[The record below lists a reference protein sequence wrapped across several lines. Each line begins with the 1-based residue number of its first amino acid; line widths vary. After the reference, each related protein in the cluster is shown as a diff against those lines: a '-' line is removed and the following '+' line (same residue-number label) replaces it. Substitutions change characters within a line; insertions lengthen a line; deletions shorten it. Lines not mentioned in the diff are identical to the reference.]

1 MGVPI
6 PRFLKGRAAKE
17 PAVSIGDPRL
27 DGWETVSVFGEQAT
41 ALAWR
46 DQLRGMGV
54 DASCVADHPPDRLGR
69 GDIYLVVPPDQWSRA
84 TEIVDNLD

>member
-1 MGVPI
+1 VRI
-6 PRFLKGRAAKE
+6 PRLGRRRAAKE
-17 PAVSIGDPRL
+17 QAVAIGDPRL
-27 DGWETVSVFGEQAT
+27 DGWETVSTFQDVET

-46 DQLRGMGV
+46 DQLRALGI
-54 DASCVADHPPDRLGR
+54 DAACAADHPPDQFGR